1 LKFLDNENGTIT
13 DTLTGLIWQKEAT
26 EETMTWE
33 KAQEYCENL
42 SLNGYTDWRLP
53 AVKELLSLVDYSRY
67 NPATKMPNT
76 SSSFYWSSTTYAYN
90 TNLAWG
96 VYFSN
101 GNDSY
106 DYKDNSNYVRAV
118 RGE

>member
-67 NPATKMPNT
+67 NPAINTTYFPNT
-76 SSSFYWSSTTYAYN
+76 VSSFYWSTTFALH
-90 TNLAWG
+90 TDHVWG
-96 VYFSN
+96 V
-101 GNDSY
+101 DPSY
-106 DYKDNSNYVRAV
+106 NKNYRYYVRAV
-118 RGE
+118 RNN